1 MAKTNYA
8 KIAKKA
14 ASIQISELRKVNK
27 VFNKPFLK
35 AVDTLS
41 NVKGKIIC
49 AGIGKSG
56 LIARKVSATFSSV
69 GLSSFYLNPGEANH
83 GDLGQI
89 DKRDILLVFSY
100 SGNTAEISN
109 MLKYANRFNIKV
121 IGVASKKDSMLLNS
135 SDIPILLPKVRE
147 SDPTGMVPTTS
158 TSLTL
163 LFGDCLAV
171 ALMNKIKFSKDKFR
185 TFHPGGNIGQTLLQV
200 KDIMTTGKKLPIIN
214 LNKTLNEAI
223 KVINAKNLG
232 LVVVIEKNLVKGILT
247 DGDARRILRNYK
259 KNDKIKKFMS
269 RNPYRIDENSSASK
283 ALAIMNE
290 KKITSLVVGDKKT
303 KNSFKLKG
311 IVHIHELLKYGIK
324 WQVEKKEYSLF
335 KL

>member
-1 MAKTNYA
+1 MTKSNYI

-27 VFNKPFLK
+27 IFNKTFIK
-35 AVDTLS
+35 AVDSLLE
-41 NVKGKIIC
+41 VKGKIIC

-56 LIARKVSATFSSV
+56 LIARKISATLSSV

-89 DKRDILLVFSY
+89 EKKDVLLVFSY

-121 IGVASKKDSMLLNS
+121 IGVAAKKDSMLLNA
-135 SDIPILLPKVRE
+135 SDIPILLPKVKE

-171 ALMNKIKFSKDKFR
+171 ALMNKLKFSKDKYKM
-185 TFHPGGNIGQTLLQV
+185 FHPGGNIGQALLLV
-200 KDIMTTGKKLPIIN
+200 KDLMTKGKKLPVIN
-214 LNKTLNEAI
+214 FNKTLDDAI
-223 KVINAKNLG
+223 KVINSKNLG
-232 LVVVIEKNLVKGILT
+232 LVVVVKNNYVKGILT
-247 DGDARRILRNYK
+247 DGDARRSIRSYK
-259 KNDKIKKFMS
+259 KNDKIEKFMS
-269 RNPYRIDENSSASK
+269 KNPYKIDENSPASK
-283 ALAIMNE
+283 ALSVMNE
-290 KKITSLVVGDKKT
+290 KKITSLVVVDKKE
-303 KNSFKLKG
+303 KKLFKLKG
-311 IVHIHELLKYGIK
+311 IIHIHTLLNYGIK
-324 WQVEKKEYSLF
+324 
-335 KL
+335 